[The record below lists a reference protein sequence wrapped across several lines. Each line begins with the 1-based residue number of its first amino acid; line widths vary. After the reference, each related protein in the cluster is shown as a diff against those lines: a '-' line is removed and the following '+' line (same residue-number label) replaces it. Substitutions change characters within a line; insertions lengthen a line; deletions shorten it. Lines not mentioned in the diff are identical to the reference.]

1 MKILDKYILKRFLFT
16 FLLSLLVFLTI
27 FHVVD
32 VIENID
38 RFLKNQM
45 AINEVGLYYLY
56 QLPFFID
63 IALPMSLLLASVFT
77 IGILS
82 KNNELTAIKALGIS
96 LYRIST
102 PLLIFAFL
110 ISVGSFFFNDYLVIP
125 FSRKK
130 TELEKTEMHR
140 HKDLKRQIFT
150 NVFLQ
155 DTPNRNIVIGK
166 YYLNKKMGRNIS
178 IQITENKRLKKR
190 IDAPR
195 ITWDKDNK
203 NWTIS
208 NFLVRSFGDSN
219 QVQVSKVRGDSVL
232 ALNLMPND
240 FAEKNIKPEDMRFA
254 ELREFVGR
262 LKATGNKP
270 TRWEVK
276 LNYKIAFPFTNL
288 IVVLFG
294 LPITAMFS
302 RNSISYGAGI
312 SLLVIFTYYGFI
324 KFGEVLGYKGILS
337 PFLSVWLGNIIFLVS
352 GGIFFFRI
360 KQ

>member
-1 MKILDKYILKRFLFT
+1 MKILDKYILKRFIFT

-140 HKDLKRQIFT
+140 HKDLKRQIFN

-195 ITWDKDNK
+195 ITWDEDNK
-203 NWTIS
+203 SWTIS
-208 NFLVRSFGDSN
+208 NFVVRSFSDSN
-219 QVQVSKVRGDSVL
+219 QVQVSKIRGDSVL
-232 ALNLMPND
+232 ALNLKPND

-254 ELREFVGR
+254 ELREFVSR
-262 LKATGNKP
+262 LKTTGNKP

-294 LPITAMFS
+294 LPITAMFT

-337 PFLSVWLGNIIFLVS
+337 PFLSAWLGNIIFLIS